1 MKKRLIV
8 DMDGVLS
15 DIYSQYLSYEF
26 KDLKIRQDLNS
37 LNGIPEEEAFI
48 NHSIYINSEGFFL
61 TANPIKES
69 VVVLEKLNRNYDV
82 FIVSSA
88 TQFPF
93 SLGEKMKWLNQY
105 FPYIHWKQVVL
116 CGSKEL
122 ISGDIMID
130 DHFKNLDTFNGKT
143 FLFTQPHN
151 ANDLNNG
158 HSRVDNWAEIEKLL
172 L

>member
-26 KDLKIRQDLNS
+26 EDLKTRQDLNA
-37 LNGIPEEEAFI
+37 LNGIPGEEAFV
-48 NHSIYINSEGFFL
+48 NHSLYINSEGFFL
-61 TANPIKES
+61 TANPIEGS
-69 VVVLEKLNRNYDV
+69 RSALEKLNRSYDV
-82 FIVSSA
+82 FVVSSA

-93 SLGEKMKWLNQY
+93 SLGEKMKWLEQY
-105 FPYIHWKQVVL
+105 FPFIHWKQIVL

-143 FLFTQPHN
+143 ILFTQPHN
-151 ANDLNNG
+151 ANSPTKG
-158 HSRVDNWAEIEKLL
+158 HARVHHWAEIEELL